1 MESQSESSN
10 KQITH
15 IDVGY
20 SRQVA
25 NILGIQPTTLIL
37 CGAKDGLTIRDDR
50 TAIRANGGY
59 PAACN
64 CGACQRIAQL
74 MHDYDLEPQQA
85 RARCKG

>member
-1 MESQSESSN
+1 MTSQTESVC
-10 KQITH
+10 H

-25 NILGIQPTTLIL
+25 AIMGIQPTTLIL

-50 TAIRANGGY
+50 VAIKVDGSY

-64 CGACQRIAQL
+64 CGACQAIAWI
-74 MHDYDLEPQQA
+74 MHSEDIEPTLA
-85 RARCKG
+85 RARYRRQHR